1 MTRAV
6 PLSTPNVI
14 ARGKSIRLKKG
25 IKYDGNNPSEKTLPL
40 LDELAGF
47 LRAHPEY
54 EEIEIGVHS
63 DDRGNPKQKTTERA
77 DNVRNYLLS
86 KGVSPDR
93 VKATGFGASRPVA
106 VNMTAAGRAKNN
118 RTVLRATKYTKPQ
131 KTAAPA
137 APAAPAAN
145 P

>member
-1 MTRAV
+1 
-6 PLSTPNVI
+6 VI
-14 ARGKSIRLKKG
+14 ARGKSLRLKKG

-86 KGVSPDR
+86 KGVGPER
-93 VKATGFGASRPVA
+93 IKATGFGASRPVA

-118 RTVLRATKYTKPQ
+118 RTVLRATKYTRPAKPP
-131 KTAAPA
+131 KADAAPA
-137 APAAPAAN
+137 N